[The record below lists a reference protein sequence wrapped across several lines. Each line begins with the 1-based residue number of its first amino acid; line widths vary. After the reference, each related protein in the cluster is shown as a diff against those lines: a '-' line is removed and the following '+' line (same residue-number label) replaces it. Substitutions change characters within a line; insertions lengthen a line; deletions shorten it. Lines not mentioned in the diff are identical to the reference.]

1 MTDHLTRLTTALA
14 DRYAIERELGAG
26 GMATVYLAEDLKH
39 HRKVAVKVL
48 RPELAATLG
57 PERFLREVGIAA
69 RLQHPHILPLHDSGE
84 ADGFLYY
91 VMPYV
96 EGESLRARLNR
107 DHELPVQE
115 SLRILREVVDAL
127 AKAHRQGV
135 VHRDIKPDN
144 VMLSDDHAMVTDF
157 GVAKAVSE
165 ATGAQQIT
173 TAGVAL
179 GTPAYMAPE
188 QAVADPHIDH
198 RADIYA
204 VGVMAYE
211 MLAGQTP
218 FQGGNAQ
225 SVLSQH
231 VTEEPEPVTKHR
243 AAVVPALNAAVMKC
257 LAKKPADRWQ
267 TAEELL
273 HEFEQLATPSGGTTP
288 TTAVPASA
296 ADRTLWQRAA
306 LGLLGVAAVAAAVWA
321 VGFSGGEET
330 PLDPELVAV
339 FPFAVTGSGD
349 VQYLGEGMVNLF
361 ESNLSA
367 GEGVHAVAAQT
378 AIGAWRRAGGGEGR
392 AGVELRAARDLGAGL
407 VIQGNLVASGNN
419 LVVNASLT
427 SVSDETENRAT
438 ESGPVD
444 SVAVMAARL
453 IVQLFS
459 LRAGERADRTAVLV
473 DVPLPALRAYLE
485 GQIAYR
491 AAKWEEAFERFG
503 RAMAIDSTF
512 ALAALGHDM
521 TSGWLPTQSSPNGFR
536 LASKYRDRLPALDR
550 VLLEA
555 IRPNYPDPVTYVDR
569 FAAAD
574 SATRVIGDRPEA
586 WYYLGDRTFHYGQLL
601 GMTQDQVRQRTWAA
615 FERGLAI
622 DPSFGPIVTHK
633 FDQALLDND
642 FERFDALRDS
652 FPEVAAQHVG
662 ATLAMALRQRDTAA
676 VIRWFEK
683 VDEYSF
689 DQMMAASWC
698 AGDGVGAGNSEVGQR
713 VALQALARAS
723 TERERTQAL
732 EELRRR
738 HWEAGQP
745 QAAAMVTERMQRELR
760 QPPQLGT
767 EVVQAALFLG
777 GDTAQAAAAVADLER
792 SLKQQGLDPGSAS
805 VFDASI
811 FNRQDV
817 FDLCYV
823 GHWRAATGDND
834 QASVIATQLG
844 KLGDGGDPYVALHGR
859 VCSLELSVML
869 AELSERQDLAAQ
881 LDSIA
886 ATGPDLGAMGRNRL
900 NLVVSRLFGSL
911 NEPQAAMRAAMRN
924 DSFDNVGTAAA
935 LREAGRWA
943 IAAGDTAVATQY
955 LDWYLR
961 PRANAEPALRAQ
973 DDELRAQL
981 ARLVGEGGGR
991 TPGKRE
997 GGKGR

>member
-39 HRKVAVKVL
+39 HRQVAVKVL
-48 RPELAATLG
+48 RPDLAATLG
-57 PERFLREVGIAA
+57 PERFLREVEIAA

-96 EGESLRARLNR
+96 EGESLRDRLNR
-107 DHELPVQE
+107 EHELPVQE

-127 AKAHRQGV
+127 AKAHRLGV

-144 VMLSDDHAMVTDF
+144 VMLSDGHAMVTDF

-188 QAVADPHIDH
+188 QAVADPNIDH

-218 FQGGNAQ
+218 FQGGNPQ
-225 SVLSQH
+225 SILSQH
-231 VTEEPEPVTKHR
+231 VTDEPEPVTKHR
-243 AAVVPALNAAVMKC
+243 AAVVPVLNATVMKC

-267 TAEELL
+267 TAQELL
-273 HEFEQLATPSGGTTP
+273 HEIEQLATPSGGTTP

-296 ADRTLWQRAA
+296 ADAKTWKHVGFGAV
-306 LGLLGVAAVAAAVWA
+306 GVAAVAAAVWA
-321 VGFSGGEET
+321 IGLSGGEET
-330 PLDPELVAV
+330 ALDPELVAV
-339 FPFAVTGSGD
+339 FPFAVTGGGD

-361 ESNLSA
+361 ESNLSG
-367 GEGVHAVAAQT
+367 GEGVHAVTAQT

-392 AGVELRAARDLGAGL
+392 AGVELQAARILGAGL
-407 VIQGNLVASGNN
+407 LIQGNLIASGNN

-453 IVQLFS
+453 IAQLFS
-459 LRAGERADRTAVLV
+459 LRAGERADRAAVLV

-491 AAKWEEAFERFG
+491 STRWEQAFERFG

-512 ALAALGHDM
+512 ALAAMGHSM
-521 TSGWLPTQSSPNGFR
+521 TASWMLTQSSDGFR
-536 LASKYRDRLPALDR
+536 LASKYRDRLPERDR

-555 IRPNYPDPVTYVDR
+555 IRPNYPNPVTYVER

-574 SATRVIGDRPEA
+574 NATRIIGDRPEA

-601 GMTQDQVRQRTWAA
+601 GMTQEQVKQRAWSA
-615 FERGLAI
+615 FDRALAL
-622 DPSFGPIVTHK
+622 DPNFGPIVTHK
-633 FDQALLDND
+633 FDQALVDDNYGW
-642 FERFDALRDS
+642 FAALQDS
-652 FPEVAAQHVG
+652 FPGVAAHHVE
-662 ATLAMALRQRDTAA
+662 ATIAVALRQRDTAA
-676 VIRWFEK
+676 VTQWFEK
-683 VDEYSF
+683 IEEYSF
-689 DQMMAASWC
+689 DQIMLSSLF
-698 AGDGVGAGNSEVGQR
+698 AGAGGLGGNSEVGQR
-713 VALQALARAS
+713 VASLALARAS
-723 TERERTQAL
+723 TELERTQAL

-745 QAAAMVTERMQRELR
+745 QAAAKVTVRMQRELR
-760 QPPQLGT
+760 QPPRLGT
-767 EVVQAALFLG
+767 EVVQAALFLR
-777 GDTAQAAAAVADLER
+777 GDSAQAAAAVTDLAR
-792 SLKQQGLDPGSAS
+792 SLRQKGLDLGSAS
-805 VFDASI
+805 QFEPSK
-811 FNRQDV
+811 FNARDV
-817 FDLCYV
+817 VDLCYV
-823 GHWRAATGDND
+823 GHWRAATGSDRE
-834 QASVIATQLG
+834 ARAIANQLA
-844 KLGDGGDPYVALHGR
+844 KLGDGGDSYPALHGR
-859 VCSLELSVML
+859 TCAFELRALV
-869 AELSERQDLAAQ
+869 AEPGERQDLVPR

-886 ATGPDLGAMGRNRL
+886 QEGPDLGAQGRNLL
-900 NLVVSRLFGSL
+900 NLVVAQLFGSL
-911 NEPQAAMRAAMRN
+911 NEPQAAMRAAMRL
-924 DSFDNVGTAAA
+924 DYFGEVGAVAAV
-935 LREAGRWA
+935 REAGRFA
-943 IAAGDTAVATQY
+943 IAVGDTAVAIQY
-955 LDWYLR
+955 LDWFLR
-961 PRANAEPALRAQ
+961 PRDNAEPKQRAQ
-973 DDELRAQL
+973 NAELRAQL
-981 ARLVGEGGGR
+981 ARLVGEGGG
-991 TPGKRE
+991 
-997 GGKGR
+997 

>member
-1 MTDHLTRLTTALA
+1 MTDHLARLRAALA
-14 DRYAIERELGAG
+14 DSYAVERELGAG

-48 RPELAATLG
+48 RPDLAATLG
-57 PERFLREVGIAA
+57 PERFLREVEIAA
-69 RLQHPHILPLHDSGE
+69 QLQHPHILPLHDSGE
-84 ADGFLYY
+84 TDGFLYY

-107 DHELPVQE
+107 EHELPVQE

-144 VMLSDDHAMVTDF
+144 VMLSDGHAMVTDF

-173 TAGVAL
+173 TAGIAL

-188 QAVADPHIDH
+188 QAVADPNIDH

-211 MLAGQTP
+211 MLAGKTP
-218 FQGGNAQ
+218 FHGANAQ
-225 SVLSQH
+225 SILSQQ
-231 VTEEPEPVTKHR
+231 VTDEPEPVTKHR
-243 AAVVPALNAAVMKC
+243 AAVVPALDATVMKC

-267 TAEELL
+267 SAEELL
-273 HEFEQLATPSGGTTP
+273 HEIEQLATPSGGTTP
-288 TTAVPASA
+288 TTAVAASPVDGKRWKRVGFGA
-296 ADRTLWQRAA
+296 V
-306 LGLLGVAAVAAAVWA
+306 GVAAVAAAVWA
-321 VGFSGGEET
+321 LGSLGGEET

-339 FPFAVTGSGD
+339 FPFAVTGASD
-349 VQYLGEGMVNLF
+349 AQYLGEGMVNLF

-367 GEGVHAVAAQT
+367 GEGVHAVAAQA

-392 AGVELRAARDLGAGL
+392 AGVELRAAQNLGAGL
-407 VIQGNLVASGNN
+407 VIQGNLVASENN
-419 LVVNASLT
+419 LVVNASLM

-453 IVQLFS
+453 IAQLFS
-459 LRAGERADRTAVLV
+459 LRAGERADRAAALV

-491 AAKWEEAFERFG
+491 AAQWDEAFERFG
-503 RAMAIDSTF
+503 RAMTIDSTF

-521 TSGWLPTQSSPNGFR
+521 TAGWMLTQSSDGFR
-536 LASKYRDRLPALDR
+536 LASKYRDRLPERDR

-555 IRPNYPDPVTYVDR
+555 IRPNYPNPVTYVER

-574 SATRVIGDRPEA
+574 SATRIIGDRPEV

-601 GMTQDQVRQRTWAA
+601 GMTQDQIRQRTWAA

-622 DPSFGPIVTHK
+622 DPNFGPIVTHK
-633 FDQALLDND
+633 FDQALLDDD
-642 FERFDALRDS
+642 FGWFAALKDS
-652 FPEVAAQHVG
+652 FPDVATQHVD
-662 ATLAMALRQRDTAA
+662 AAMAVALRQGDTAA
-676 VIRWFEK
+676 VTGWLEQ

-689 DQMMAASWC
+689 DQMIVGSLF
-698 AGDGVGAGNSEVGQR
+698 AGAGNLGGNSEVGQR

-745 QAAAMVTERMQRELR
+745 QAAAKVTERMQRELR
-760 QPPQLGT
+760 EPPRLGT
-767 EVVQAALFLG
+767 EVVQAALFMG
-777 GDTAQAAAAVADLER
+777 GDTAQAAAAVAELAGSLER
-792 SLKQQGLDPGSAS
+792 KGLEPGSTGA
-805 VFDASI
+805 FDASQ
-811 FNRQDV
+811 FDTQDV

-823 GHWRAATGDND
+823 GHWRVATGYDA
-834 QASVIATQLG
+834 QAAAIADQLG
-844 KLGDGGDPYVALHGR
+844 RFANDGGPYPALHGR
-859 VCSLELSVML
+859 MCALELRALL
-869 AELSERQDLAAQ
+869 AEPAERRDLVAQ

-886 ATGPDLGAMGRNRL
+886 ATGPALGAQGRNRL
-900 NLVVSRLFGSL
+900 NLVTARLLGSL
-911 NEPQAAMRAAMRN
+911 DEPQVAMRAAMRM
-924 DSFDNVGTAAA
+924 DYFGEVGTVAAF
-935 LREAGRWA
+935 REAGRYA
-943 IAAGDTAVATQY
+943 IAAGDTALATRY

-961 PRANAEPALRAQ
+961 PRDKAEPALRAQ

-981 ARLVGEGGGR
+981 ARLVGEGGR
-991 TPGKRE
+991 
-997 GGKGR
+997 